1 MLTTY
6 TIYKFVD
13 KTIHTPIH
21 IWKQMKIMEVTKVSH
36 FNFLLEVSFYLNM
49 SKLLINIYIQDT
61 TPSIINMEIQGRPLR
76 RLERKNS

>member
-1 MLTTY
+1 
-6 TIYKFVD
+6 
-13 KTIHTPIH
+13 
-21 IWKQMKIMEVTKVSH
+21 MKIMEVTKVSH

-61 TPSIINMEIQGRPLR
+61 APSIINREIQGRPLR